1 MPLDLTLTPLYRL
14 DGQEPASLPGLMPVL
29 PPRKAARGRDQ
40 DRLIIHLVLTGN
52 VSISAD
58 DYSQL
63 GGAAAKTFYETPGTL
78 TSALRAAAEAIN
90 KPLLERNMST
100 SGRGQYAVGLLALV
114 AIRESEATLLL
125 SGPMHAYILAS
136 EGAQHIFDSL
146 SGNGLGLGAKA
157 PHHFSRVTLQPN
169 DRLLLCVKTPPAWEQ
184 ALNDASPASLEATRR
199 RLMNLG
205 RDNVN
210 AVLMQAAEGK
220 GALILLQPAS
230 EPVSEA
236 AAPEEPVPPA
246 TAEEPVTE
254 PQANPEPA
262 AHLVQP
268 SAYAIPPEPKE
279 EAQPPTSVEPDI
291 LSALPRLQPLS
302 PTPTPKE
309 EEPIIPEPPKESKES
324 PASPSPLTRQVAKT
338 IISGMQSWRKS
349 NELVSQGLQSFLP
362 RLLPGSEESHTFAMP
377 AYAMAFIAILIPLI
391 VVTIASVV
399 YFRYGRS
406 VQYEEYLVQ
415 ARNARAVAV
424 GLTDPIAEREA
435 WQQVLSY
442 LNSAETYSQT
452 AETDALRSETQSKLD
467 QLGGVHRLQ
476 FQPLVSG
483 VNAQISRMAANE
495 NDLYMLDAVRGDVLH
510 VSLSNSGFQTD
521 NSFNCAPGTYGNYT
535 VGPLVDI
542 LALPPVNSMN
552 AAVMGVDA
560 AGNLLYCA
568 PGQLPQAIPLPPP
581 DTNWGRVKAFALEG
595 EDLYVIDPSS
605 RAVWVYIGKSDTFV
619 DRPYFFFGD
628 QVPSIENAIDLAVSN
643 GELYILHADGHLST
657 CSFSDIQSVPTR
669 CNDPA
674 SLTDSFPAYHDVD
687 LFSQTHFTQM
697 MFAPAPDS
705 SLLVLDTDTQA
716 VFRFTPLALELQN
729 QFRPSAGRTNPLPS
743 VPASAM
749 TVNPNHILFLAL
761 KDEVYFATD
770 LP

>member
-14 DGQEPASLPGLMPVL
+14 DGQEPASLPGLLPAM
-29 PPRKAARGRDQ
+29 PPRKTARGRDQ
-40 DRLIIHLVLTGN
+40 DRLVIHLSLSGN
-52 VSISAD
+52 TSFTAG
-58 DYSQL
+58 DYAQF
-63 GGAAAKTFYETPGTL
+63 ANRAAKTFYETPGTL

-125 SGPMHAYILAS
+125 SGPMHAYILAAD
-136 EGAQHIFDSL
+136 GTQHIFDSL
-146 SGNGLGLGAKA
+146 SGNGLGLGASA

-169 DRLLLCVKTPPAWEQ
+169 DRLLLGAKIPSAWEA
-184 ALNDASPASLEATRR
+184 ALKDASPASLEATRR
-199 RLMNLG
+199 RLMNLS

-210 AVLMQAAEGK
+210 AVLLQATEGK
-220 GALILLQPAS
+220 GALIVLQP
-230 EPVSEA
+230 ETEA
-236 AAPEEPVPPA
+236 AAPKEPALPA
-246 TAEEPVTE
+246 TEEKPIVE
-254 PQANPEPA
+254 PQAEPIPD
-262 AHLVQP
+262 AHLLQP

-279 EAQPPTSVEPDI
+279 EIPPSPSVEPDI
-291 LSALPRLQPLS
+291 LASLPRLQPLKS
-302 PTPTPKE
+302 MPTPKQ
-309 EEPIIPEPPKESKES
+309 EEPTIPESVKESKEE
-324 PASPSPLTRQVAKT
+324 PASPSPRTRQAAKT
-338 IISGMQSWRKS
+338 IVSGMRTWRRG
-349 NELVSQGLQSFLP
+349 NERINKGLQSFLP
-362 RLLPGSEESHTFAMP
+362 RLLPGSEESSTFTIP
-377 AYAMAFIAILIPLI
+377 TYVMAFIAILVPLI

-415 ARNARAVAV
+415 ARNARAVAI
-424 GLTDPIAEREA
+424 GLTDPIAQREA

-442 LNSAETYSQT
+442 LNSAESYSET
-452 AETDALRSETQSKLD
+452 ADSSALRSEAQSKLD
-467 QLGGVHRLQ
+467 QLGGIHRLQ
-476 FQPLVSG
+476 FQPVVSG

-495 NDLYMLDAVRGDVLH
+495 NDLYMLDAVHGDVLH
-510 VSLSNSGFQTD
+510 ISISPSDGFQAD
-521 NSFNCAPGTYGNYT
+521 NSFNCAPGKYGNYS

-542 LALPPVNSMN
+542 LALPPVNAMN

-560 AGNLLYCA
+560 GGNLLYCE

-595 EDLYVIDPSS
+595 NTLYVIDPQS

-628 QVPSIENAIDLAVSN
+628 QVPSIENAIDLAVNN

-657 CSFSDIQSVPTR
+657 CSFSSIQSVPTR

-674 SLTDSFPAYHDVD
+674 SLTDPFPAYHDVD

-697 MFAPAPDS
+697 MFAPSPDS
-705 SLLVLDTDTQA
+705 SLLILDTDTQGI
-716 VFRFTPLALELQN
+716 FRFTALSLELQN
-729 QFRPSAGRTNPLPS
+729 QLRPPAGRASPLPS
-743 VPASAM
+743 IPASAM
-749 TVNPNHILFLAL
+749 TVSPNHILFLAL
-761 KDEVYFATD
+761 KDEVYFAEG